1 MKKVFV
7 ILGMLLSLG
16 LFWACSSD
24 ENNGDDDK
32 VMVPDGQETRETR
45 MPLFSIKDVPGQMA
59 YSDTKEWHIM
69 CGVPNTYDSVN
80 DYYPSE
86 LSDEFK
92 VEGLEVVISG
102 DIYEEDTIHF
112 PRCGGQE
119 VYFIELTKI
128 EKAK

>member
-45 MPLFSIKDVPGQMA
+45 TPLFSIKDVPGQMA

-69 CGVPNTYDSVN
+69 YSIPNTYDCVN

-102 DIYEEDTIHF
+102 NVFDKDTVNQHSA
-112 PRCGGQE
+112 GYE
-119 VYFIELTKI
+119 VYYIELTKI
-128 EKAK
+128 EKAE